1 MAIWCQLSKLSKST
15 GQWTFFPGLTTQ
27 LDGYRIT
34 LIISDPCRW
43 IFIAYFFMVPCW
55 SEYPTDCLVDMS
67 TCDFGALTSRTS
79 AETQPKKSSVL
90 VGSRCS
96 SSHAKT
102 ILATCLWC
110 ELQRYR
116 ILIRNSA
123 ATDVFVSIFWCFFH
137 RRKKAA
143 PGAPDRAGARTSRQQ
158 LNASHLG
165 AGLRKKFLNTYIALR
180 DTLNDYVWLCGSVS
194 KPIVPL

>member
-123 ATDVFVSIFWCFFH
+123 ATDVLFPYSGASSIAEKRQH
-137 RRKKAA
+137 RAHRTELVHGRHGNSWTQATLVLDSVKKSST
-143 PGAPDRAGARTSRQQ
+143 PTS
-158 LNASHLG
+158 
-165 AGLRKKFLNTYIALR
+165 
-180 DTLNDYVWLCGSVS
+180 
-194 KPIVPL
+194 P